1 MFLESNLILPQCFA
15 CLMSLFTLCFHDD
28 PSSLHK
34 KETMEQQILNYRIEH
49 PPIEGGMSWVYFG
62 VHPVTGQKVAIKE
75 LLPHLATLEDL
86 RERFRREAQFMA
98 RLNHPNIVRL
108 IRYEESGNRLLLVL
122 EYIEGINLE
131 EYITNHRGPIPEEEA
146 KELFCQLLEAFAYA
160 HDNDVIHRDIKPSNI
175 IITGGNQVKV
185 IDFGIAKIAGG
196 ESGILRTKTGTRIG
210 TVAYMSPEQ
219 VRGHVVD
226 WQTDIYSLGVL
237 FHQMLTGKAPYN
249 LATESEFDVQTKIV
263 KERLPRMRGI
273 YEYISNDMQAIVDKA
288 TAKEKSARYGS
299 CNEFIQA
306 IKGNVPPPRVPPWW
320 KTVDKRVVAAVGVVL
335 LFLFT
340 LVVFLNSSMPEQWK
354 NQDAAKKYE
363 QGKSL
368 YDSGSY
374 AEAKELFDTAASNGN
389 LNAQYSLGYMY
400 ENGEGVTRNYAEAV
414 KWYRLSGAQGSVD
427 AQNNLGEIYYN
438 GKDGTVN
445 YAEAMKWYLPAAERG
460 NMNAQFSLGY
470 MYANS
475 QGATQDYAEAI
486 KWYRL
491 AGAQGSVDAQ
501 NNLGEIYYY
510 GKNGTVNYAEAVKW
524 YRPAAERG
532 NLNAQYTLGYMYENG
547 EGVTR
552 NYAEA
557 IKFYRLA
564 ADQGNA
570 NAQNNLGSIYHNGQG
585 VAGDYIEAIRLFR
598 LSADQ
603 NLAIAQNNLGI
614 MYEHGQGVTANRALA
629 KEWYQKS
636 CNNGNKD
643 GCNNYRR
650 MNDEDTLILESGGE

>member
-1 MFLESNLILPQCFA
+1 MAIALLYKQGI
-15 CLMSLFTLCFHDD
+15 
-28 PSSLHK
+28 
-34 KETMEQQILNYRIEH
+34 MEQQILNYRIEGS
-49 PPIEGGMSWVYFG
+49 PIEGGMSWVYLG
-62 VHPVTGQKVAIKE
+62 VDPVTGQKVAIKE
-75 LLPHLATLEDL
+75 LLPHLATLDDL

-146 KELFCQLLEAFAYA
+146 KALFCQLLDAFAYA
-160 HDNDVIHRDIKPSNI
+160 HANDVIHRDIKPSNI

-237 FHQMLTGKAPYN
+237 LHQMLTGKAPYN
-249 LATESEFDVQTKIV
+249 LATESEFDVQTMIV
-263 KERLPRMRGI
+263 KERLPRMRDI
-273 YEYISNDMQAIVDKA
+273 YEYISNEMQAIVDKA

-306 IKGNVPPPRVPPWW
+306 IKGNVPPPPVPPWW
-320 KTVDKRVVAAVGVVL
+320 KTLDKRVVAGVGVAL

-340 LVVFLNSSMPEQWK
+340 LLAFLNSGLPEQWK
-354 NQDAAKKYE
+354 KQDAAKKYE

-368 YDSGSY
+368 YDAGNY
-374 AEAKELFDTAASNGN
+374 ADAKALFETAAGNGN
-389 LNAQYSLGYMY
+389 ANAQFCLGSMY
-400 ENGEGVTRNYAEAV
+400 DSGQGVTLNYTEAI
-414 KWYRLSGAQGSVD
+414 KWYRLAGARGSVD
-427 AQNNLGEIYYN
+427 AQNNLGEIYYL

-445 YAEAMKWYLPAAERG
+445 YAEAMRWYRSAAERG
-460 NMNAQFSLGY
+460 NMNAQFRLGY
-470 MYANS
+470 MYENS
-475 QGATQDYAEAI
+475 EGVSQNYAEAV

-491 AGAQGSVDAQ
+491 AGAQGSTDGQ
-501 NNLGEIYYY
+501 NSLGEIYYY
-510 GKNGTVNYAEAVKW
+510 GKGGTVDFAEAVKW
-524 YRPAAERG
+524 YRPAAESG
-532 NLNAQYTLGYMYENG
+532 NMNAQYSLGYMYEIG
-547 EGVTR
+547 QGVVR

-557 IKFYRLA
+557 
-564 ADQGNA
+564 
-570 NAQNNLGSIYHNGQG
+570 
-585 VAGDYIEAIRLFR
+585 VRLFR

-603 NLAIAQNNLGI
+603 DLAVAQCWLGYMYDSGKGVTQDYTQANNWYRRAADQDEATAQNNLGRN
-614 MYEHGQGVTANRALA
+614 YEYGQGVTANRALA

-636 CNNGNKD
+636 CNNGNED
-643 GCNNYRR
+643 GCENYRR